1 MSWAFLR
8 DIHLYALLA
17 LLVGF
22 AAFVLLVS
30 AVRVSRW
37 TKALD
42 IVRTGFSKFE
52 SSIPRRASRW
62 ATTLVGVPFILMLLG
77 YAMYLLARMGDFTM
91 PATSKAVAHFGNS
104 FVGWQS
110 DNPEDWNGILFRF
123 REVSGIK
130 GDQSKWEDFKRS
142 VGRFD
147 IRMYRAL
154 FWCSLLVVTAGVID
168 CCRRKFIG
176 RGASA
181 IVIGIVLLFGM
192 QAAWINRTEQFIR
205 NLVAQ
210 YESAC
215 LTSGVAAVVPDSYP
229 GFRSR

>member
-1 MSWAFLR
+1 MWPFFR
-8 DIHLYALLA
+8 DVHLYALLG

-30 AVRVSRW
+30 AVQVTKWS
-37 TKALD
+37 KALS
-42 IVRTGFSKFE
+42 IAKTGLSKFQ
-52 SSIPRRASRW
+52 SAIPSAATRW
-62 ATTLVGVPFILMLLG
+62 ATALVGVPFILVLLG

-91 PATSKAVAHFGNS
+91 PATSAAVGHFGNPI
-104 FVGWQS
+104 VAWQS
-110 DNPEDWNGILFRF
+110 DNPEEWNGILFRF

-130 GDQSKWEDFKRS
+130 GDQDQWEDFKRS
-142 VGRFD
+142 VGLFD

-181 IVIGIVLLFGM
+181 VVIGVVLMFGM

-205 NLVAQ
+205 NVIAQ

-215 LTSGVAAVVPDSYP
+215 LASGVAAVVADSYP